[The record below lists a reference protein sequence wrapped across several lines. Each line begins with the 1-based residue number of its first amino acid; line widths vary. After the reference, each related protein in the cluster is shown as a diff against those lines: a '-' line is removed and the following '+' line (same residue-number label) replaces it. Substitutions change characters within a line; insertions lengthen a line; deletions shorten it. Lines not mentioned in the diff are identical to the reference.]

1 MLKDYRC
8 QKGSVGVALML
19 FVGVPVAALM
29 NIFFSVVLA
38 ALLDKV
44 GPVKPYLAKS
54 AGTSPAGRY
63 GIMRSSASLESISAR
78 NPDVDACRGR
88 PRRRAQTYRTSA
100 CPVRPESAQGNLLRS
115 KPLPRR
121 FLWLLCLGQVQLV
134 AEAGRGAEFSKYGCE
149 ISGSVRVSERSKSQR
164 LDHPTQVALNRYAQ
178 RSRFGE

>member
-88 PRRRAQTYRTSA
+88 P
-100 CPVRPESAQGNLLRS
+100 LLR
-115 KPLPRR
+115 
-121 FLWLLCLGQVQLV
+121 QN
-134 AEAGRGAEFSKYGCE
+134 
-149 ISGSVRVSERSKSQR
+149 RS
-164 LDHPTQVALNRYAQ
+164 A
-178 RSRFGE
+178 

>member
-1 MLKDYRC
+1 
-8 QKGSVGVALML
+8 ML

-78 NPDVDACRGR
+78 NP
-88 PRRRAQTYRTSA
+88 
-100 CPVRPESAQGNLLRS
+100 E
-115 KPLPRR
+115 
-121 FLWLLCLGQVQLV
+121 GQMQLV

-164 LDHPTQVALNRYAQ
+164 LDQPQ
-178 RSRFGE
+178 RVSVDAKSQRRRSG

>member
-1 MLKDYRC
+1 
-8 QKGSVGVALML
+8 ML

-29 NIFFSVVLA
+29 NKFFSVVLA

-88 PRRRAQTYRTSA
+88 P
-100 CPVRPESAQGNLLRS
+100 LLR
-115 KPLPRR
+115 
-121 FLWLLCLGQVQLV
+121 
-134 AEAGRGAEFSKYGCE
+134 A
-149 ISGSVRVSERSKSQR
+149 VRSPIERVPK
-164 LDHPTQVALNRYAQ
+164 
-178 RSRFGE
+178 RFGC